1 MLILTTK
8 SAILAFQK
16 DQKLRGK
23 TIGFVPTMGALHDG
37 HLRLVTQA
45 KAENDLVVCSIFVN
59 PTQFDNPEDLL
70 KYPRTLKEDC
80 ELLRSVSCDAV
91 FAPTPEEM
99 YPTLPRLALD
109 FGNLE
114 HIMEGKYR
122 PGHFNGVGTVVAK
135 LFHLVAPNRAYF
147 GKKDLQQVAV
157 VKRLVRDLNFDVEI
171 IPCETV
177 REDDGLAM
185 SSRNRRLSSTARNV
199 AFHVFA
205 SLKTA
210 QGALLSGKTSDL
222 VKNEIDQYFTVLPQ
236 FTLEY
241 LEVVDFETFEP
252 ISVHNPKRKTAI
264 CTANYLEGVRLIDN
278 IAF

>member
-1 MLILTTK
+1 MLVLTTK
-8 SAILAFQK
+8 SAILAYQK
-16 DQKLRGK
+16 DQKIRGK
-23 TIGFVPTMGALHDG
+23 SIGFVPTMGALHDG
-37 HLRLVTQA
+37 HLRLIKQA

-70 KYPRTLKEDC
+70 KYPRTLREDC

-114 HIMEGKYR
+114 NVMEGKYR

-157 VKRLVRDLNFDVEI
+157 VKRLVGDLNFDLEI
-171 IPCETV
+171 VPCDTV
-177 REDDGLAM
+177 RESDGLAM
-185 SSRNRRLSSTARNV
+185 SSRNRRLPNAARNL

-205 SLKTA
+205 SLKIA
-210 QGALLSGKTSDL
+210 QRALLTEKSSDL
-222 VKNEIDQYFTVLPQ
+222 VKTEIDQYFALLPQ

-241 LEVVDFETFEP
+241 LEIVDFETFEP
-252 ISVHNPKRKTAI
+252 ISQHDPERTTAI

-278 IAF
+278 IVF